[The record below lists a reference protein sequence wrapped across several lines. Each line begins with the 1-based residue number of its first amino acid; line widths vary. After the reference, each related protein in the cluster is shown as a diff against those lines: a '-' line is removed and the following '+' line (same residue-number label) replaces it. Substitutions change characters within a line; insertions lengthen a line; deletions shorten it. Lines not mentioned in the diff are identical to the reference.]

1 MSTADEN
8 YYRFGQ
14 ITYSLFISYAI
25 PPISRYQTT
34 GNRETLL
41 QAAFTCKTQ
50 VLNDN

>member
-14 ITYSLFISYAI
+14 ITYSLFISYTI

>member
-25 PPISRYQTT
+25 PPYFQVSDHRQP
-34 GNRETLL
+34 GNSSASSICL
-41 QAAFTCKTQ
+41 QNAGIER
-50 VLNDN
+50 